1 MDHIDTELSSKRPAD
16 ADEFRKV
23 KTVFEGGLTDLE
35 ALAAIER
42 RARAKA

>member
-16 ADEFRKV
+16 ADEFRMV
-23 KTVFEGGLTDLE
+23 KTVFEGGLKDLE